1 MVKEKHIPSPRL
13 VVRNNSHLL
22 RNNPSVQ
29 GEYVL
34 QSLDNKEV
42 DWPISRQDKVRQNN
56 QTEDFGKKKG
66 RVRGDINQLP
76 RKQDV

>member
-1 MVKEKHIPSPRL
+1 MAKEKLIPSPRL
-13 VVRNNSHLL
+13 VMRNNSHMLW
-22 RNNPSVQ
+22 NNLSIQ
-29 GEYVL
+29 GEYGL

-66 RVRGDINQLP
+66 GVSRDINQLL
-76 RKQDV
+76 RK